1 MSEAEPG
8 AERPE
13 DSGAWTVPG
22 AVPERR
28 DPHDPQLAG
37 AAGQHW
43 EPTWSGYPAGGYQ
56 GGYPGGW
63 AGQGGSGW
71 AGPGGGG
78 WAGPGG
84 GGWQGPPGGGGGR
97 RSARLRQAAT
107 VIAVA
112 LVAAGAG
119 AGIAYAVAGPTSPE
133 NTASSGSTTPTPS
146 QTSPS
151 SGNPG
156 TQPFGSGGQQPGSG
170 STPSGSGAPANVSA
184 IAAKVDPA
192 LVDINVEFGYQ
203 DDGGAGTGIV
213 LTSTGE
219 VLTNNHVIDD
229 ATSISVTDIG
239 NGKTYS
245 ATVVGYDNTHDM
257 AVIQLSGASGLQ
269 TASISTSAPTVG
281 EPVVAIGNAGGVGGT
296 PSAGGGSITAL
307 NQSITA
313 SDDLDGTDEQLSGMI
328 ETNADIQSG
337 DSGGSLVN
345 ADGQVVGMDTAA
357 SSGFSFQSQSSGTQ
371 GFAIP
376 ISQAISTARQIESG
390 AGTSI
395 IHVGATAFLG
405 VTLSGSGSSGNGAP
419 GSGFGN
425 PGQGG
430 SQSGAVINGVVNG
443 GAAQAAGLQAGDV
456 ITSLA
461 GQTVNSATDLS
472 KILVPHHPG
481 DKVEIGWT
489 DTTGQSHT
497 ATVDLGSGPAS

>member
-22 AVPERR
+22 AAPERR
-28 DPHDPQLAG
+28 DPRDPQLAG
-37 AAGQHW
+37 GSGQHW
-43 EPTWSGYPAGGYQ
+43 EPTWPGFPAGGYQ

-63 AGQGGSGW
+63 P
-71 AGPGGGG
+71 GPGAG
-78 WAGPGG
+78 WPGPGA
-84 GGWQGPPGGGGGR
+84 GWPGPAGGGGGGR

-107 VIAVA
+107 VVAVA

-119 AGIAYAVAGPTSPE
+119 AGIAYAVAGPTSPQ
-133 NTASSGSTTPTPS
+133 NTAASGSTTPTPS
-146 QTSPS
+146 QAPPS

-170 STPSGSGAPANVSA
+170 GQGSTPSGSGAPANVGA

-192 LVDINVEFGYQ
+192 LVDVNVEFGYQ

-219 VLTNNHVIDD
+219 VLTNNHVIDG

-245 ATVVGYDNTHDM
+245 ASVVGYDNTHDM
-257 AVIQLSGASGLQ
+257 AVIQLHGASGLQ
-269 TASISTSAPTVG
+269 TAAISSSAPTVG
-281 EPVVAIGNAGGVGGT
+281 EPAVAIGNAGGVGGT
-296 PSAGGGSITAL
+296 PTAAGGSVTAL
-307 NQSITA
+307 DQSITA
-313 SDDLDGTDEQLSGMI
+313 SDDLDGTDEQLTGMI
-328 ETNADIQSG
+328 ETNADVQSG

-345 ADGQVVGMDTAA
+345 GDGQVIGMDTAA

-390 AGTSI
+390 DGTSV

-405 VTLSGSGSSGNGAP
+405 VTISTSGSSGNGAP

-425 PGQGG
+425 EPGQG
-430 SQSGAVINGVVNG
+430 SSVPGAVISGVVNG
-443 GAAQAAGLQAGDV
+443 GAAQVAGLQAGDV

-461 GQTVNSATDLS
+461 GRTVGTATDLS
-472 KILVPHHPG
+472 KILVSEHPG
-481 DKVEIGWT
+481 DVVEIGWT
-489 DTTGQSHT
+489 DTAGQSHT

>member
-22 AVPERR
+22 ATPERR
-28 DPHDPQLAG
+28 YPRDPQLAG
-37 AAGQHW
+37 GAGQQW
-43 EPTWSGYPAGGYQ
+43 EPTWPGFPAGGYQ
-56 GGYPGGW
+56 GGYAGGW
-63 AGQGGSGW
+63 AGQ
-71 AGPGGGG
+71 GGGG

-84 GGWQGPPGGGGGR
+84 GGWQGPPGGGGRR

-119 AGIAYAVAGPTSPE
+119 AGIAYAVAGPTSSS
-133 NTASSGSTTPTPS
+133 NTAASEPTTPTPS

-151 SGNPG
+151 TGSPG

-170 STPSGSGAPANVSA
+170 STPAGSGAPANVSA
-184 IAAKVDPA
+184 IAEKVDPA
-192 LVDINVEFGYQ
+192 LVDVNVEFGYQ
-203 DDGGAGTGIV
+203 NEGGAGTGIV

-219 VLTNNHVIDD
+219 VLTNNHVIDG

-239 NGKTYS
+239 NGKTYT

-257 AVIQLSGASGLQ
+257 AVIQLKGASGLQ
-269 TASISTSAPTVG
+269 TASISSSAPTVG
-281 EPVVAIGNAGGVGGT
+281 EPVVAIGNAGGLGGT
-296 PSAGGGSITAL
+296 PTAAGGSVTAL
-307 NQSITA
+307 DQSITA
-313 SDDLDGTDEQLSGMI
+313 SDDLDGTNEQLSGMI
-328 ETNADIQSG
+328 ETNADVQSG

-390 AGTSI
+390 DGTSVV
-395 IHVGATAFLG
+395 HVGATAFLG
-405 VTLSGSGSSGNGAP
+405 VSISTSGSSGNGGP

-425 PGQGG
+425 GPGQGG
-430 SQSGAVINGVVNG
+430 SQSGAVISSLVSG

-461 GQTVNSATDLS
+461 GQTVDSATDLS
-472 KILVPHHPG
+472 KILVPEHPG
-481 DKVEIGWT
+481 DVVEIGWT

-497 ATVDLGSGPAS
+497 GTVDLGSGPAS